1 MKKPIQKKW
10 WFWLIV
16 VIIVGGIFGNKDE
29 DRTEKE
35 EVATTKVS
43 TLAETKPETV
53 VAEKSATK
61 TEEVKVAK
69 ENVKQQEEKKEEK
82 KVEILGSLDMTP
94 EEFRKSFNKRA
105 MEIGNPKLKIGKKLE
120 VQTGAVQDVFQYM
133 ITDYIG
139 ITGSINKADGSVR
152 DVTMIGQGDGTVT
165 SGADIVLAMGLVIL
179 SVNPDLPASS
189 VANVLS
195 DMNILDEGVDW
206 STVDESTEIDGIRYS
221 VLGSETIGIMFS
233 ASDAKDK

>member
-10 WFWLIV
+10 WFWVIV

-29 DRTEKE
+29 EKTEKE
-35 EVATTKVS
+35 AVATTEVS
-43 TLAETKPETV
+43 TPAETNPETV

-61 TEEVKVAK
+61 TEGVKVVK
-69 ENVKQQEEKKEEK
+69 ENVKQQEEKK
-82 KVEILGSLDMTP
+82 VEIPGSLGMTP

-105 MEIGNPKLKIGKKLE
+105 TEIGNSKLKIGKKLE

-233 ASDAKDK
+233 ASDVNDK